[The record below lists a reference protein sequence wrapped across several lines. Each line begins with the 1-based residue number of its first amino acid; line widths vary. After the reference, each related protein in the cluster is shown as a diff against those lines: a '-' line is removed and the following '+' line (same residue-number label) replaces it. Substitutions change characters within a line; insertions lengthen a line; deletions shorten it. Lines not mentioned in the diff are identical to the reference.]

1 MRKTALTLM
10 TLLCS
15 SSLSWADVKVVASI
29 KPLHSLVAAVMQ
41 GVGTPGLIV
50 DGSNSP
56 HTYTMKPSDAKML
69 ESAEIIF
76 WVGGEL
82 EEFLQ
87 KPIETLG
94 QKSQS
99 IALADT
105 PGIITLPVRE
115 NENFAADDD
124 HDHEKNHNHDGVDGH
139 IWLDPANAKTILK
152 IVADTL
158 SKADAKNAAAYK
170 FNADKAMT
178 DIDVLSA
185 EIETLIAP
193 ARGHGYIVFHDAYQ
207 YFETRYQLPASG
219 ALSLHPENAPGAA
232 KIKKLKA
239 QIAQGQVKCVFSEP
253 QFDTKLTNLLLEG
266 SNAKTAVLDPLGA
279 TLTPGPTL
287 YPQVMRSLAT
297 SLNSC
302 LK

>member
-115 NENFAADDD
+115 
-124 HDHEKNHNHDGVDGH
+124 K
-139 IWLDPANAKTILK
+139 ITI
-152 IVADTL
+152 
-158 SKADAKNAAAYK
+158 
-170 FNADKAMT
+170 MT
-178 DIDVLSA
+178 VWTAI
-185 EIETLIAP
+185 
-193 ARGHGYIVFHDAYQ
+193 
-207 YFETRYQLPASG
+207 SG
-219 ALSLHPENAPGAA
+219 SILQTP
-232 KIKKLKA
+232 K
-239 QIAQGQVKCVFSEP
+239 
-253 QFDTKLTNLLLEG
+253 QF
-266 SNAKTAVLDPLGA
+266 
-279 TLTPGPTL
+279 
-287 YPQVMRSLAT
+287 
-297 SLNSC
+297 
-302 LK
+302 